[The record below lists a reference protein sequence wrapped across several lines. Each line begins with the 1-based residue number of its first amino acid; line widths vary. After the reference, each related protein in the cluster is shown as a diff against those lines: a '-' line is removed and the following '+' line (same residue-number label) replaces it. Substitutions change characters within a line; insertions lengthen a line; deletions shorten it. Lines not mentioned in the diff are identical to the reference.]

1 MKMLSQ
7 LTALLSLLL
16 LLNACTSI
24 VDATTNK
31 PIESANDKR
40 SPGTYLDDQRLEV
53 IVGVNI
59 RKADP
64 ALRQSNIDITSFN
77 GVILITGQ
85 TRSDSL
91 KSLATDTTSK
101 LNQVKKI
108 HNELQIKEN
117 LSFASRTNDTWLV
130 SKVKIALLADKN
142 VKTSKIKTIIED
154 GVVYF
159 MGYVTAAE
167 ADRIANI
174 ASNIRGIKEVVKV
187 FEYIN

>member
-1 MKMLSQ
+1 MKH
-7 LTALLSLLL
+7 LTFLSLILSFIVVISG
-16 LLNACTSI
+16 CTAI

-31 PIESANDKR
+31 PIDSANDKR
-40 SPGTYLDDQRLEV
+40 SPGTYLDDRRLEV

-64 ALRQSNIDITSFN
+64 SLRQSNIDITSFN

-85 TRSDSL
+85 TKSESL
-91 KSLATDTTSK
+91 KSLATATASK
-101 LNQVKKI
+101 LSQVKKV
-108 HNELQIKEN
+108 HNELQVKEN
-117 LSFASRTNDTWLV
+117 LSFAKRTNDTWLA
-130 SKVKIALLADKN
+130 SKVKVTLLADRQ

-159 MGYVTAAE
+159 MGYVTTAE

-174 ASNIRGIKEVVKV
+174 TSNIRGIKEVVKV
-187 FEYIN
+187 FEYVN